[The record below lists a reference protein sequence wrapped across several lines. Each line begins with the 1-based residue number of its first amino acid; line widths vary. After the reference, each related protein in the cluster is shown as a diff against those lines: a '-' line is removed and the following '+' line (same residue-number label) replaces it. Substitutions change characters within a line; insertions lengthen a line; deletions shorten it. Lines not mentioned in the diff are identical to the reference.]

1 MTGPLA
7 VDTAV
12 LVGAIG
18 SLFGILMLEM
28 RGRRDR
34 AERQVDSV
42 LEDNRKL
49 VASMADLTNAVREL
63 HTLVVSDRP
72 PTRR

>member
-1 MTGPLA
+1 MATPLGL
-7 VDTAV
+7 DSAV
-12 LVGAIG
+12 LIGAIG

-63 HTLVVSDRP
+63 HALVVSDRP
-72 PTRR
+72 PKR